1 MSLGDAKETSVAPVL
16 AVFVFVFFIRLGRS
30 VCVKKKK
37 KKEQR
42 LQGRPFL
49 GDLIGRLHS
58 QQSFGKS
65 LVKHCGA
72 SQVATGQREVD
83 HVIPH
88 LNEKK
93 EEPRVM
99 ATWRS

>member
-1 MSLGDAKETSVAPVL
+1 M
-16 AVFVFVFFIRLGRS
+16 
-30 VCVKKKK
+30 
-37 KKEQR
+37 
-42 LQGRPFL
+42 

-93 EEPRVM
+93 RRVSSDGNLAELRVANLIGLLECVRQVCPIPLQDFPPFSECFVSTFYQM
-99 ATWRS
+99 NI

>member
-16 AVFVFVFFIRLGRS
+16 AGFFFFYQTWK
-30 VCVKKKK
+30 VCMRK

-72 SQVATGQREVD
+72 SQVAAGQREVD

-93 EEPRVM
+93 KEESRVM